1 MSSIIFTLVGLD
13 GEVVPFTS
21 FKIEAAAPD
30 GVYDPEYIV
39 PAPVIITTDAEGV
52 ATVELEATTAPY
64 FITRLSGTIDDFI
77 ALKFFV
83 PASSLP
89 IQAEMLY
96 VDLAKHQKLHTDRAL
111 YALIETKVAMLHAL
125 NLFQLNQGVAS
136 VVSVNGLT
144 DVVVL
149 DASDVGADVSGAAAT
164 AQAAAVQRANH
175 TGTQL
180 ANTISDFSASAS
192 AAAPVQSVFG
202 RTGAVTAQ
210 NGDYTAAQVGADAA
224 GSAAAAQAAAVQ
236 RTNHTGTQ
244 LAATI
249 SDFNATASA
258 AAPVQSVNG
267 HTGAVTVAEG
277 VSRTT
282 LQSSVLWFED
292 FLTHQS
298 SLWARVTASSGVAT
312 TLANDVSMTG
322 MANACGVLRVVWN
335 TTGGYCTVSTSTTLD
350 NKRTSVTGK
359 TASSLT
365 AMAIDAYPASTTY
378 DFQVF
383 GGWGGFDNTGIAAG
397 TTEAAL
403 WYFNKDGLYLYTCT
417 GGVNTTSTI
426 ALASSGITADA
437 YFRIRIEYTSTAVNL
452 YVDNVLKL
460 TNTTNIPQTYMNTLS
475 WMVRTASAI
484 ADYANA
490 NLSLDYIDQQ
500 FTFTTPRVLT

>member
-1 MSSIIFTLVGLD
+1 MTKYVFQQSAFSADEAVSVAPYASFTFTDAATGDPADLWEDAAGLVPITGNVVLADEYGYARAYLTAGFYDVAIVAGSLTKTLVDVSIG
-13 GEVVPFTS
+13 
-21 FKIEAAAPD
+21 IAA
-30 GVYDPEYIV
+30 
-39 PAPVIITTDAEGV
+39 
-52 ATVELEATTAPY
+52 VE
-64 FITRLSGTIDDFI
+64 
-77 ALKFFV
+77 
-83 PASSLP
+83 
-89 IQAEMLY
+89 
-96 VDLAKHQKLHTDRAL
+96 
-111 YALIETKVAMLHAL
+111 
-125 NLFQLNQGVAS
+125 
-136 VVSVNGLT
+136 SVNGQT
-144 DVVVL
+144 GIVVL
-149 DASDVGADVSGAAAT
+149 GASDVGADAAGTGATEAASAVSAHSGAT
-164 AQAAAVQRANH
+164 DPHGDRA
-175 TGTQL
+175 
-180 ANTISDFSASAS
+180 
-192 AAAPVQSVFG
+192 
-202 RTGAVTAQ
+202 
-210 NGDYTAAQVGADAA
+210 YAA

-282 LQSSVLWFED
+282 LQSSVFWFED

-298 SLWARVTASSGVAT
+298 SLWARVTASSGVST

-335 TTGGYCTVSTSTTLD
+335 ATGGYCTVSTSTTPD

-383 GGWGGFDNTGIAAG
+383 GGWGGFDNNGIAPG

-417 GGVNTTSTI
+417 GGVSTTSTI

-460 TNTTNIPQTYMNTLS
+460 TNTTNIPQTYMSTLS
-475 WMVRTASAI
+475 WMVRIASAI

-500 FTFTTPRVLT
+500 FTLTTPRVLT

>member
-1 MSSIIFTLVGLD
+1 MEHRNIPRGEFHGVANWSVASTAERDVLVVSDADIGKQCWVRGTGHFVLAAASPMTWEAATIATPTVAGVFADATAFGVWAAAHADDADALHTLVH
-13 GEVVPFTS
+13 
-21 FKIEAAAPD
+21 
-30 GVYDPEYIV
+30 
-39 PAPVIITTDAEGV
+39 ITALK
-52 ATVELEATTAPY
+52 ATY
-64 FITRLSGTIDDFI
+64 FITAVT
-77 ALKFFV
+77 
-83 PASSLP
+83 PAITGVLIGETQFP
-89 IQAEMLY
+89 YVTYADAAE
-96 VDLAKHQKLHTDRAL
+96 
-111 YALIETKVAMLHAL
+111 
-125 NLFQLNQGVAS
+125 F
-136 VVSVNGLT
+136 
-144 DVVVL
+144 
-149 DASDVGADVSGAAAT
+149 AAAT
-164 AQAAAVQRANH
+164 PTIDVQGKIARVADTDSFYFCKLYGAVPQWVN
-175 TGTQL
+175 
-180 ANTISDFSASAS
+180 ISK
-192 AAAPVQSVFG
+192 VQSVFG
-202 RTGAVTAQ
+202 RTGVVTAQ
-210 NGDYTAAQVGADAA
+210 NGDYTAAQVGADAV

-267 HTGAVTVAEG
+267 HTGIVTVAEG

-365 AMAIDAYPASTTY
+365 AMAIDAYPASVIY

-383 GGWGGFDNTGIAAG
+383 GGWGGFDNNGIAAG

-403 WYFNKDGLYLYTCT
+403 WYFDKDGLYLYTCT
-417 GGVNTTSTI
+417 GGVSTTSTI
-426 ALASSGITADA
+426 ALASSGITADT

-460 TNTTNIPQTYMNTLS
+460 TNTTNIPQTYMSTLS

-484 ADYANA
+484 VDYANA

-500 FTFTTPRVLT
+500 FTLTTPRVLT